1 MSSIPAAEHNRP
13 RFYRLSDVIG
23 DRRLGIA
30 PIIPVSKAAWYL
42 GIKAGRYP
50 KPVRLS
56 VKTSAWRASD
66 IDALVEK
73 LNDGRWAEKIQEA

>member
-1 MSSIPAAEHNRP
+1 MNFHLAEGPNRT

-30 PIIPVSKAAWYL
+30 PIIPVSKAAWYQ
-42 GIKAGRYP
+42 GIKSGRYP